1 MKKIAVLLVCLLCTL
16 NLLAQNEQV
25 RSPGSYD
32 LQGSFQ
38 YGFIIAHRPAVI
50 HLQQRHI
57 RGFEIRYFKQTEGTK
72 PWQQLYNFPLIG
84 CTFNYF
90 NFGNDK
96 EVGDGFTLLP
106 TVKFPLMHKNHL
118 RLTIN
123 VGIGIGY
130 ATKKWDIDYNYK
142 NLAIGSNVN
151 AVISTGLRARIFTAK
166 RTQIET
172 GIDLTHFSN
181 GAAKIPNM
189 GINMASINLGLVK
202 YFGEQK
208 TLIRDTIKFKK
219 SEPEISVYLSFG
231 KKSID
236 PPDSKPHGVMV
247 VNIDAHK
254 KITCKSKVGLGA
266 VYFLDTSGKSMLEKD
281 SIYEKGISAN
291 SRVGI
296 HGSYGLTVGE
306 WSGYFQT
313 GVYIY
318 NLIKIDGS
326 IYSKLSLRYA
336 INEHL
341 FACFNLKSH
350 YAKADYFEYGI
361 GYTL

>member
-1 MKKIAVLLVCLLCTL
+1 MKKIAVLIIFVFCTIIL
-16 NLLAQNEQV
+16 SAQNEQV
-25 RSPGSYD
+25 SSPGTAEI
-32 LQGSFQ
+32 QGSFH
-38 YGFIIAHRPAVI
+38 YGFVIAHRPAMI
-50 HLQQRHI
+50 HLQKRHV

-72 PWQQLYNFPLIG
+72 PWQQLYNFPLLG

-90 NFGNDK
+90 NFGNED
-96 EVGDGFTLLP
+96 ELGVGFALLP
-106 TVKFPLMHKNHL
+106 TLKFPLIQRNHL

-123 VGIGIGY
+123 LGIGIGY
-130 ATKKWDIDYNYK
+130 ATKKWEIDENYK
-142 NLAIGSNVN
+142 NLAVGSNVN
-151 AVISTGLRARIFTAK
+151 AVVSTGFKARFFTSK
-166 RTQIET
+166 RTQLET

-181 GAAKIPNM
+181 GAAKIPNL
-189 GINMASINLGLVK
+189 GLNMASINLGLVK
-202 YFGEQK
+202 YFGERK
-208 TLIRDTIKFKK
+208 TFNRDTIKFEK
-219 SEPEISVYLSFG
+219 SKPEISAYLSFG

-247 VNIDAHK
+247 LNVDVHK
-254 KITCKSKVGLGA
+254 KITRKSAIGLGA
-266 VYFLDTSGKSMLEKD
+266 VYFLDTSGRSILEKD
-281 SIYEKGISAN
+281 SVYKNGLSAN

-296 HGSYGLTVGE
+296 HGSYGLVVGD

-313 GVYIY
+313 GVYLY

-336 INEHL
+336 INDHL

-361 GYTL
+361 GYKF